1 MYLIIQKAI
10 MYLSKINLI
19 FIIFIFG
26 CSPDEKM
33 DIPSS
38 TSEQST
44 TSNSDN
50 NLTNNT
56 NSSVSGSDSVIN
68 QNFEC
73 GNGYYYLS
81 RPEPSEID
89 DTHEYFEYE
98 WQSAPPVCVN
108 IYQSELLG
116 GRDEKLKISMDWL
129 KINLRNIIPVNVFYI
144 DQFNASEESKLQHDT
159 DFCNLVSEP
168 SELNDCVASNADSWG
183 DRSYGGGVY
192 GRYLHKGADLMMY
205 DDAFVQ
211 DEGEDSGLIYLAHEY
226 FHTFQTGHMFYFE
239 EKQKFGIR
247 IEDEENGVPLPF
259 LPIWIG
265 EGGANFASI
274 TLMAKQN
281 LDFNHY
287 DQALRFL
294 NQAREAMRGSNSS
307 FSLENFESENTRNND
322 EYFAYDGGFMAHV
335 YLWHLNQDNFKKL
348 MIDFYSVFAEKYKLN
363 PSDGWK
369 DAFEETFGLSLQDF
383 YRDFDAFMR
392 QDRDSQIDIIKS
404 SEEWINASWN

>member
-1 MYLIIQKAI
+1 MR
-10 MYLSKINLI
+10 YLSIFLI
-19 FIIFIFG
+19 LFFLG
-26 CSPDEKM
+26 CAADEEM
-33 DIPSS
+33 DFSS
-38 TSEQST
+38 NSSEEVS
-44 TSNSDN
+44 TSNS
-50 NLTNNT
+50 NNT
-56 NSSVSGSDSVIN
+56 SSNNSTSSSSNSDSVIN

-81 RPEPSEID
+81 RPEPLESD
-89 DTHEYFEYE
+89 DTHEYFEYG
-98 WQSAPPVCVN
+98 WQSSPPVCVN
-108 IYQSELLG
+108 VYQSELLE

-129 KINLRNIIPVNVFYI
+129 KSNLRNIIPINVFYI

-168 SELNDCVASNADSWG
+168 SELDDCIAGNADSWG

-192 GRYLHKGADLMMY
+192 GKYLHKGADLMIY

-247 IEDEENGVPLPF
+247 IEDEVNGVPLPF

-274 TLMAKQN
+274 SLMAKQN

-287 DQALRFL
+287 EQAVRFL

-307 FSLENFESENTRNND
+307 FSLENFESENTRIND
-322 EYFAYDGGFMAHV
+322 EYYAYDGGFMAHV

-348 MIDFYSVFAEKYKLN
+348 MIDFYSVFAEKYRLN
-363 PSDGWK
+363 PTDGWK
-369 DAFEETFGLSLQDF
+369 DAFEETFGLSLEDF
-383 YRDFDAFMR
+383 YSDFDAFMR
-392 QDRDSQIDIIKS
+392 LDKESQVAIIKS
-404 SEEWINASWN
+404 ADEWIISSWD

>member
-116 GRDEKLKISMDWL
+116 GRDEKLKVMPTHGEIGLMEEVYTED
-129 KINLRNIIPVNVFYI
+129 IYI
-144 DQFNASEESKLQHDT
+144 K
-159 DFCNLVSEP
+159 
-168 SELNDCVASNADSWG
+168 
-183 DRSYGGGVY
+183 
-192 GRYLHKGADLMMY
+192 
-205 DDAFVQ
+205 VQ
-211 DEGEDSGLIYLAHEY
+211 I
-226 FHTFQTGHMFYFE
+226 
-239 EKQKFGIR
+239 
-247 IEDEENGVPLPF
+247 
-259 LPIWIG
+259 
-265 EGGANFASI
+265 
-274 TLMAKQN
+274 
-281 LDFNHY
+281 
-287 DQALRFL
+287 
-294 NQAREAMRGSNSS
+294 
-307 FSLENFESENTRNND
+307 
-322 EYFAYDGGFMAHV
+322 
-335 YLWHLNQDNFKKL
+335 
-348 MIDFYSVFAEKYKLN
+348 
-363 PSDGWK
+363 
-369 DAFEETFGLSLQDF
+369 
-383 YRDFDAFMR
+383 
-392 QDRDSQIDIIKS
+392 
-404 SEEWINASWN
+404 